1 MRVHAVMDLRPR
13 AALAILLE
21 RSTTGPQGRGQV
33 AQPAGAFDVIVLGG
47 GTAGLAAALA
57 AHEHGLSAVLIEKAP
72 QLGGIS
78 VHSYGLIW
86 VGGNH
91 LARDIGIDDSREEIL
106 AYMRFIG
113 GGQIDDNKMRSFVER
128 SPEALVF
135 FERCGVPFRLVNG
148 ITDHYYGV
156 APGSRA
162 SGRTLET
169 DLVSGFEL
177 GAWQDKVLRPDDVP
191 TYVTAEEQA
200 AWGGINNVSRW
211 DQMLVAERKSKDL
224 RGKGFGLITHLLKAV
239 IARGVPVLLER
250 EVEKLIF
257 NNGRVCGVNLRSGEQ
272 FLAAKGVIL
281 ATGGYHANP
290 QLAREFEGLP
300 GMMQEPSSL
309 APASITGDAIVL
321 GGELGA
327 IVRKVENNLKFQLAY
342 TIAPARPGD
351 LALCVHAGI
360 VELCS
365 PHTIVVN
372 RDGRRFADETFFQG
386 MAPALRSYDAI
397 RRRYQ
402 NLPAWLI
409 FDHSYASQFSFANLP
424 AGSPIPDCVPRAQT
438 LGELAGL
445 LGVDADGLLATAE
458 RFNMFADVGVDRDF
472 RRGEQKWRLAGP
484 NQNRSLGQIATPPFY
499 GVELHPT
506 NSNSTGLLTDDVG
519 RVIHQRRHAI
529 PGLYATGYAA
539 APTESGIGYQAGILL
554 AASMTY
560 GYLAARDMAGLN

>member
-1 MRVHAVMDLRPR
+1 MASS
-13 AALAILLE
+13 AA
-21 RSTTGPQGRGQV
+21 
-33 AQPAGAFDVIVLGG
+33 AFDVVVLGG

-57 AHEHGLSAVLIEKAP
+57 AHAHGLSTIVIEKAP

-78 VHSYGLIW
+78 AHSYGLIW
-86 VGGNH
+86 VGCNH
-91 LARDIGIDDSREEIL
+91 LARDAGIEDSREEVI

-113 GGQIDDNKMRSFVER
+113 GGQIDESKMLSFVER
-128 SPEALVF
+128 SPEALDF
-135 FERCGVPFRLVNG
+135 FASCGVRFRLVNG

-169 DLVSGFEL
+169 DLISGFEL
-177 GAWQDKVLRPDDVP
+177 GDWRNKVLQPHDVP
-191 TYVTAEEQA
+191 AYVTAEEQA
-200 AWGGINNVSRW
+200 AWGGVNNFSCW
-211 DQMLVAERKSKDL
+211 DQTLVAERKTRDL
-224 RGKGFGLITHLLKAV
+224 RGKGYGLITHLLKAV
-239 IARGVPVLLER
+239 RARGIPVLLDR
-250 EVEKLIF
+250 EVDHLMFHAE
-257 NNGRVCGVNLRSGEQ
+257 RVGGVILKSGER
-272 FLAAKGVIL
+272 FDATNGVVL

-290 QLAREFEGLP
+290 QLAQELEGLP

-342 TIAPARPGD
+342 TIAPECAGE

-360 VELCS
+360 VEMCS

-372 RDGRRFADETFFQG
+372 REGRRFADETFFQG
-386 MAPALRSYDAI
+386 MAPALRRYDAI
-397 RRRYQ
+397 RRHYD

-409 FDHSYASQFSFANLP
+409 FDHSYASQFSFANRP
-424 AGSPIPDCVPRAQT
+424 AGSPIPECVPRAQT
-438 LGELAGL
+438 LVELAGL
-445 LGVDADGLLATAE
+445 LGVEVDGLQATVA
-458 RFNMFADVGVDRDF
+458 RFNLFADQGADEDF
-472 RRGEQKWRLAGP
+472 HRGEQKWRLAGP
-484 NQNRSLGQIATPPFY
+484 SKNRSLGRIETPPFF

-506 NSNSTGLLTDDVG
+506 NSNSTGLLTDHLG
-519 RVIHQRRHAI
+519 RVMHHRRRAI

-554 AASMTY
+554 AASMTF
-560 GYLAARDMAGLN
+560 GYLAARDMARLESDLIGRGE